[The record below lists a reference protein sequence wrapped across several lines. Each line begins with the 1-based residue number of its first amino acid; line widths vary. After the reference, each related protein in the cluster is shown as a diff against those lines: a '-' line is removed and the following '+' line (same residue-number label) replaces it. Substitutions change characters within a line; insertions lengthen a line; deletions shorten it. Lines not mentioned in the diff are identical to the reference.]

1 MHCLSGFF
9 FLKISLLFEFKC
21 YIKIYLKRSEIE
33 KLEKWLATLKKAKD
47 KKEDLCNF
55 YIMTKLLKK
64 L

>member
-1 MHCLSGFF
+1 MST
-9 FLKISLLFEFKC
+9 IDN
-21 YIKIYLKRSEIE
+21 EIE

-55 YIMTKLLKK
+55 YIMTKLLKA